1 VQRRWK
7 HSKPEVDATEKEI
20 PIPNTVPTAD
30 IPFWMRLG
38 PLTRTVQAYGR
49 AQRKRPWVT
58 QICTSLT
65 IYLFA
70 DLSAQRISGK
80 EYDVQRTGRS
90 LIIGGI
96 SSIPSFE
103 WCAPCLV
110 CLVACCC
117 SLCVRPWL
125 TVCGSQRF
133 MWLSR
138 NFNYSSRILSIAT
151 KIVVNQSIFTPLF
164 NTYFFGMQAFLAGDN
179 LVEIRE
185 RVKRTVPTS
194 IINSVKLWPIV
205 TAINFTY
212 VPLEYRSVF
221 AGVIAVGWQTYL
233 TWLNRRAEEEEAISR
248 PGGRI
253 PPSGMKPVAPGA

>member
-1 VQRRWK
+1 MAAGPFQHGAFLRQQLRFLRPSSRPRQPQRRWR
-7 HSKPEVDATEKEI
+7 HSKPEIDATEKEI

-38 PLTRTVQAYGR
+38 PLTRSVQAYGR
-49 AQRKRPWVT
+49 AQRRRPWIT

-65 IYLFA
+65 IYFCA
-70 DLSAQRISGK
+70 DLSAQHINGK
-80 EYDVQRTGRS
+80 EYDVERTGRS

-103 WCAPCLV
+103 W
-110 CLVACCC
+110 
-117 SLCVRPWL
+117 
-125 TVCGSQRF
+125 F

-138 NFNYSSRILSIAT
+138 NFNYSSRIISIAT
-151 KIVVNQSIFTPLF
+151 KIVINQSIFTPIF

-179 LVEIRE
+179 FVEIWE

-194 IINSVKLWPIV
+194 MVNSVKLWPIV

-212 VPLEYRSVF
+212 VPIEYRSVF

-233 TWLNRRAEEEEAISR
+233 TWLNRCAEEEEAVSR

-253 PPSGMKPVAPGA
+253 PPSGMKAVAS

>member
-1 VQRRWK
+1 MAAPFHHRAFLRQQLRLLRPSSRPRQPQPQRRWK

-20 PIPNTVPTAD
+20 PIPNAVPTAD

-49 AQRKRPWVT
+49 AQRKRPWIT

-65 IYLFA
+65 IYFCA
-70 DLSAQRISGK
+70 DLSAQRINGK
-80 EYDVQRTGRS
+80 DYDVERTGRS
-90 LIIGGI
+90 LVIGGI

-103 WCAPCLV
+103 W
-110 CLVACCC
+110 
-117 SLCVRPWL
+117 
-125 TVCGSQRF
+125 F

-138 NFNYSSRILSIAT
+138 NFNYSSRILSIGT
-151 KIVVNQSIFTPLF
+151 KIIINQSIFTPLF
-164 NTYFFGMQAFLAGDN
+164 NTYFFGMQAFLAGDSF
-179 LVEIRE
+179 VEIWE
-185 RVKRTVPTS
+185 RVRRTVPVS

-253 PPSGMKPVAPGA
+253 PPSGMKAVAA